1 MLHDK
6 IITKDEVT
14 QTEMDK
20 MKAIRNA
27 NGFFM
32 KDAELLDF
40 YVEWNNVCHTLKQ
53 GRKRG

>member
-20 MKAIRNA
+20 MKAIRNSM
-27 NGFFM
+27 GFFM

-40 YVEWNNVCHTLKQ
+40 YVEWNNVCYRLKQ